1 MRAVLASVFGDVAF
15 MGFQHG
21 LVGVQEVIQA
31 EDFQRNKGGEMKVPH
46 GVQNGVQRSG
56 RHVVQGFVVPFSSPC
71 RWHMRMSGSQ
81 SGRSF
86 SGRRPSFQTWPM
98 SKQRE
103 WGVASTSLSR

>member
-56 RHVVQGFVVPFSSPC
+56 RHVVQGFVFPFFQPVQVAHAYV
-71 RWHMRMSGSQ
+71 RQPERQ
-81 SGRSF
+81 KF
-86 SGRRPSFQTWPM
+86 FRPQAFFPDMAYVKAT
-98 SKQRE
+98 
-103 WGVASTSLSR
+103 

>member
-1 MRAVLASVFGDVAF
+1 

-56 RHVVQGFVVPFSSPC
+56 RHVVQGFVVPFFQPVQVAHAYV
-71 RWHMRMSGSQ
+71 RQPERQ
-81 SGRSF
+81 KF
-86 SGRRPSFQTWPM
+86 FRPQAFFPDMAYVKAT
-98 SKQRE
+98 
-103 WGVASTSLSR
+103 